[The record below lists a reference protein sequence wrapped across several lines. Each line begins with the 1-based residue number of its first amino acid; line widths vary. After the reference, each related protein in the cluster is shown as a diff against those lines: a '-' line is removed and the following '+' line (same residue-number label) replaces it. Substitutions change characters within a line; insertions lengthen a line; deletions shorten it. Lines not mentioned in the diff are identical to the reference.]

1 MDVLDIWKHHES
13 IGVQR
18 GENRQNL
25 ERHSPKRKEY
35 SGTQVFY
42 RAIGRRKLA
51 YVKQLLF
58 PRFSSSQIFFLQHKG
73 GLEFEAFFTTSHVV
87 IVVTGGYW
95 ARGGISAGTV
105 GGGGS
110 IVGTQ
115 KQYIRCKEVACKPG
129 GHKPPSLQS
138 DRKDVHR
145 RLSHSH
151 QSFGLSISRQV
162 PEGVLGELSRISNS
176 TAAESK

>member
-73 GLEFEAFFTTSHVV
+73 GLEFEAFFTTSH
-87 IVVTGGYW
+87 IG
-95 ARGGISAGTV
+95 
-105 GGGGS
+105 
-110 IVGTQ
+110 
-115 KQYIRCKEVACKPG
+115 
-129 GHKPPSLQS
+129 
-138 DRKDVHR
+138 
-145 RLSHSH
+145 
-151 QSFGLSISRQV
+151 
-162 PEGVLGELSRISNS
+162 LGEGSAQGPSEEGEALSELKNS
-176 TAAESK
+176 ILGAKKWLANPAATNLLPCNRTGRTCTGDSVTAINLSVLVSQGKFQKVC